1 MTVCMRCG
9 RDIEEGQVFCPDC
22 LKEMSRYPVDP
33 NTVVQIP
40 LRKESVT
47 GKKNPRRRSI
57 SPEEQILI
65 LKRRIRI
72 LSALTALLLGLSLG
86 MAAYAFRVYSRYRLR
101 PGQNYTSVISTLPPT
116 TADETV
122 TGPAPDTNPN

>member
-1 MTVCMRCG
+1 MAVCMRCG
-9 RDIEEGQVFCPDC
+9 REIEEGQVFCPEC

-86 MAAYAFRVYSRYRLR
+86 MAAYAFRVSAAARSKLH
-101 PGQNYTSVISTLPPT
+101 LC
-116 TADETV
+116 DFH
-122 TGPAPDTNPN
+122 PAAHNR